1 MAKDAV
7 ISCKDIQERVK
18 ELVIRANTHLPE
30 DVFFSIRE
38 AAQKESKN
46 ARLVLDILLENAIH
60 ARETGLPICQDTGI
74 DVVFVEIG
82 TNVFLK
88 GDLIK
93 AVNKGVSLATREGF
107 LRASVCDPI
116 TRKNTGDNTPS
127 VVHLE
132 LKKGNEIK
140 ISVLPK
146 GCGSEN
152 MSGLK
157 MLPPSSGIDGVI
169 DFVIQRVKEAGPN
182 PCPPGVIGVGI
193 GGTMEM
199 ATLLSKKALLR
210 PLKKRHPD
218 EKVARIE
225 DELFEKINRLGVG
238 PQGLGGKTTALSVAV
253 ETYPCHIASLPVS
266 VNIQCHAARR
276 AVTVFKDGTW
286 QDEKHD
292 FSREV
297 EWERKGIDFS
307 KAKRLTF
314 PCGKDAFNGLLA
326 GDWVLISGTIF
337 TARDQTHKRI
347 VEILKKK
354 EPLPFDPKGQLIYYV
369 GPSPA
374 PPGMIIG
381 SAGPTTSYRMDAYTP
396 DLLSTGIS
404 AVMGKGRRSGGVR
417 DALKKYGAIYLAT
430 IGGAGAYL
438 SKTVKKAKMIA
449 FKDLG
454 PEALFELEVKDLP
467 AIVINDTE
475 GNDYYEKAGCQ

>member
-1 MAKDAV
+1 MGNETI
-7 ISCKDIQERVK
+7 ISCKDIQEKVK

-30 DVFFSIRE
+30 DVFFSIKD
-38 AAQKESKN
+38 AAEKESQN
-46 ARLVLDILLENAIH
+46 AKLVLDILLDNAIY

-82 TNVFLK
+82 TDISVK
-88 GDLIK
+88 GDLIE

-107 LRASVCDPI
+107 LRASVCDPV

-127 VVHLE
+127 VVHID
-132 LKKGNEIK
+132 LKKGDELK

-157 MLPPSSGIDGVI
+157 MLPPSSGLDGVI
-169 DFVIQRVKEAGPN
+169 DFVVQRVKEAGPN

-210 PLKKRHPD
+210 PLGKKNPD
-218 EKVARIE
+218 ENIARIE
-225 DELFEKINRLGVG
+225 DELFKRINRLGVG
-238 PQGLGGKTTALSVAV
+238 PQGLGGSTTTLSVAV
-253 ETYPCHIASLPVS
+253 ETFPCHIASLPVS

-276 AVTVFKDGTW
+276 AVSVFKNGTW
-286 QDEKHD
+286 QDENLD
-292 FSREV
+292 FSESLKL
-297 EWERKGIDFS
+297 EEEKIDFS
-307 KAKRLTF
+307 VAKRITF
-314 PCGKDAFNGLLA
+314 PCNKETFKGLMA
-326 GDWVLISGTIF
+326 GDWILISGTIF

-347 VEILKKK
+347 VDILKKGGS
-354 EPLPFDPKGQLIYYV
+354 LPFDPKGQLIYYV

-374 PPGMIIG
+374 PPGMVIG

-396 DLLSTGIS
+396 ALLSTGIS
-404 AVMGKGRRSGGVR
+404 AVMGKGRRSKEVR
-417 DALKKYGAIYLAT
+417 NALKKNNAVYLAT

-438 SKTVKKAKMIA
+438 SKTIKKAKMLA

-467 AIVINDTE
+467 AIVINDTR
-475 GNDYYEKAGCQ
+475 GNDYYEKVGL

>member
-1 MAKDAV
+1 MGKETI
-7 ISCKDIQERVK
+7 ISCKDIQEKVK

-38 AAQKESKN
+38 AVQKESKN
-46 ARLVLDILLENAIH
+46 ARLVLDILLDNAIY
-60 ARETGLPICQDTGI
+60 ARKTGLPICQDTGI

-82 TNVFLK
+82 TDISVK
-88 GDLIK
+88 GDLIE

-107 LRASVCDPI
+107 LRASVCDPV

-127 VVHLE
+127 VVHID
-132 LKKGNEIK
+132 LKKGDELK
-140 ISVLPK
+140 ISILPK

-157 MLPPSSGIDGVI
+157 MLPPSSGLDGVI
-169 DFVIQRVKEAGPN
+169 DFVVQRVKEAGPN

-210 PLKKRHPD
+210 PLGERHLN
-218 EKVARIE
+218 EKIAIIE
-225 DELFEKINRLGVG
+225 EELFEKINRLGVG
-238 PQGLGGKTTALSVAV
+238 PQGLGGNTTTLGVAV
-253 ETYPCHIASLPVS
+253 ETFPCHIASLPVS

-276 AVTVFKDGTW
+276 AVSIFKNGAW
-286 QDEKHD
+286 QDEEMD
-292 FSREV
+292 FSKEI
-297 EWERKGIDFS
+297 ESKGEKIDFS
-307 KAKRLTF
+307 GAKRLTF
-314 PCGKDAFNGLLA
+314 PCDKNAFKNLFA

-347 VEILKKK
+347 VDILKKG
-354 EPLPFDPKGQLIYYV
+354 ESLPFDPKGQLIYYV

-374 PPGMIIG
+374 PHGMVIG

-396 DLLSTGIS
+396 AILSAGIS
-404 AVMGKGRRSGGVR
+404 AVMGKGRRSQDVR

-438 SKTVKKAKMIA
+438 SKTVKRAKMIA

-454 PEALFELEVKDLP
+454 PEALFELEVENLP
-467 AIVINDTE
+467 AIVINDIK
-475 GNDYYEKAGCQ
+475 GNDFYEKVRHQ

>member
-1 MAKDAV
+1 MSKEIV
-7 ISCKDIQERVK
+7 ISSEDIREKVK
-18 ELVIRANTHLPE
+18 ELVIKANTRLPR
-30 DVFFSIRE
+30 DVFLSIRD
-38 AAQKESKN
+38 AAQKETKN
-46 ARLVLDILLENAIH
+46 ARLVLDILVENAIY
-60 ARETGLPICQDTGI
+60 ARDKGLPICQDTGI
-74 DVVFVEIG
+74 DVIFIEIG
-82 TNVFLK
+82 TNILLE
-88 GDLIK
+88 GDLLKSI
-93 AVNKGVSLATREGF
+93 NKGVSLATKKGY

-132 LKKGNEIK
+132 LKKGNELK

-157 MLPPSSGIDGVI
+157 MLPPSSGINGVI
-169 DFVIQRVKEAGPN
+169 DFVVQRVKEAGPN

-199 ATLLSKKALLR
+199 ATLLSKKALFR
-210 PLKKRHPD
+210 PLGEKNPD

-225 DELFEKINRLGVG
+225 DEIFKRINGLGVG
-238 PQGLGGKTTALSVAV
+238 PQGLGGNTTTLSVAV
-253 ETYPCHIASLPVS
+253 ETFPCHIASLPVS

-276 AVTVFKDGTW
+276 AVSVFKNGTW
-286 QDEKHD
+286 QDENLD
-292 FSREV
+292 FSESLKIERE
-297 EWERKGIDFS
+297 KIDFS
-307 KAKRLTF
+307 GAKRLNF
-314 PCGKDAFNGLLA
+314 PCNKETLKGLMA

-347 VEILKKK
+347 LDILKKG
-354 EPLPFDPKGQLIYYV
+354 ETLPFDPKGQLIYYV

-374 PPGMIIG
+374 PPGMVIG

-396 DLLSTGIS
+396 ALLSTGIS
-404 AVMGKGRRSGGVR
+404 AVMGKGRRSKEVKN
-417 DALKKYGAIYLAT
+417 ALKKNNAIYLAT

-438 SKTVKKAKMIA
+438 SKTIKKAKMLA

-467 AIVINDTE
+467 AIVINDTR
-475 GNDYYEKAGCQ
+475 GNDYYEKVGL